1 VTPAEVL
8 GRILPRWRAKLP
20 PRFSRADVDGFIRR
34 HRRELEAMVAG
45 ALARRRAE
53 AGHRPTIVEEFAAY
67 DPIVTRE
74 RIHDAEPDGDVLTRL
89 MKRIDAEFATGRYT
103 EASVLSNV
111 GLEYV
116 DTRAEAI
123 LVRAE
128 GWDAV
133 PLEGDRPALAIVAGG
148 SVIALRDHMGGLAIR
163 PDRSGQLNHLFAA
176 LRRSEEQVI
185 HMREEMRLEWNTKER
200 LRRYALAIWVGAR
213 AYASQFTLPIRTRT
227 SP

>member
-1 VTPAEVL
+1 VTPAEIL
-8 GRILPRWRAKLP
+8 GRVLPRWRANLP
-20 PRFSRADVDGFIRR
+20 PRYSRADVDGFVRR
-34 HRRELEAMVAG
+34 HRRELESLVAG

-53 AGHRPTIVEEFAAY
+53 AGHRPTTVEEFAAY

-74 RIHDAEPDGDVLTRL
+74 RIHDAESDGDVLARL
-89 MKRIDAEFATGRYT
+89 MKRIDAEFATGRYI

-116 DTRAEAI
+116 DARTEAI
-123 LVRAE
+123 LVRVE

-133 PLEGDRPALAIVAGG
+133 PLLSDSPALAIVGG
-148 SVIALRDHMGGLAIR
+148 GAMIALRDHMGGLATR
-163 PDRSGQLNHLFAA
+163 PDKFGQINHLFAA
-176 LRRSEEQVI
+176 LRRSEEQVL

-213 AYASQFTLPIRTRT
+213 AYASQFTLPIRT

>member
-1 VTPAEVL
+1 MTPAEIL
-8 GRILPRWRAKLP
+8 GRVLPRWRANLP
-20 PRFSRADVDGFIRR
+20 PRYSRADVDGFVRR
-34 HRRELEAMVAG
+34 HRRELESLVAG

-53 AGHRPTIVEEFAAY
+53 AGHRPTTVEEFAAY

-74 RIHDAEPDGDVLTRL
+74 RIHDAESDGDVLARL
-89 MKRIDAEFATGRYT
+89 MKRIDAEFATGRYI

-116 DTRAEAI
+116 DARTEAI
-123 LVRAE
+123 LVRVE

-133 PLEGDRPALAIVAGG
+133 PLLSDSPALAIVGG
-148 SVIALRDHMGGLAIR
+148 GAMIALRDHMGGLATR
-163 PDRSGQLNHLFAA
+163 PDKFGQINHLFAA
-176 LRRSEEQVI
+176 LRRSEEQVL

-213 AYASQFTLPIRTRT
+213 AYASQFTLPIRT

>member
-1 VTPAEVL
+1 MTPAELL

-20 PRFSRADVDGFIRR
+20 PRFSRADVDGFVRR
-34 HRRELEAMVAG
+34 HRRELEAEVAK
-45 ALARRRAE
+45 AVARRRAE
-53 AGHRPTIVEEFAAY
+53 AGHRPTTMEEFAGY

-74 RIHDAEPDGDVLTRL
+74 RTFDAEPDADVLTRL
-89 MKRIDAEFATGRYT
+89 MKRIDAEFATGRYRET
-103 EASVLSNV
+103 SVLSNV

-133 PLEGDRPALAIVAGG
+133 PLLIERPALAIVISG
-148 SVIALRDHMGGLAIR
+148 SVTALRDDMGGLAIR
-163 PDRSGQLNHLFAA
+163 PDKSGQLNHLFAA
-176 LRRSEEQVI
+176 LSRAEEKLI

-213 AYASQFTLPIRTRT
+213 AYASQFTLPIRT

>member
-1 VTPAEVL
+1 MTPAEILV
-8 GRILPRWRAKLP
+8 RVLPRWRAKLP
-20 PRFSRADVDGFIRR
+20 PRYSRADVDGFVRR
-34 HRRELEAMVAG
+34 HRSELESLVAR
-45 ALARRRAE
+45 ALAQQRAE
-53 AGHRPTIVEEFAAY
+53 AGHRPTTVEEFAAY

-74 RIHDAEPDGDVLTRL
+74 RILDAESDGDVLARL
-89 MKRIDAEFATGRYT
+89 MKRIDAEFATGRYI

-116 DTRAEAI
+116 DARTEAI
-123 LVRAE
+123 LVRVE

-133 PLEGDRPALAIVAGG
+133 PLLGNRPALAIVSGG
-148 SVIALRDHMGGLAIR
+148 AMIALRDHMGGLAIR
-163 PDRSGQLNHLFAA
+163 PDKFGQINHLFAA
-176 LRRSEEQVI
+176 LRRSEEQVL

-213 AYASQFTLPIRTRT
+213 AYASQFNLPIRT